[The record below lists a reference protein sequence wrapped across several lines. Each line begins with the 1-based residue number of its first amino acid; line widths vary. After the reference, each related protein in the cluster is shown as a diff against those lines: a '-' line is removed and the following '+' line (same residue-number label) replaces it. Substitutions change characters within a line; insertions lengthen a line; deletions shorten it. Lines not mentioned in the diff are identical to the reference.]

1 MGFPIQKFA
10 GQIFFQAEDGIRDQ
24 SGDWSSDVCSSDL
37 IDASELIM
45 DIKTNSLYAQMQ
57 SMSMEA
63 MGNRLPIGENAM
75 GTPAV
80 SKAGSDFG
88 SMLKDAVNTVN
99 EIQQDAGQ
107 KKMAFEMGDRSVTLA
122 DTMIA
127 SSKAGVAFDATVQV
141 RNKFVEAYKEI
152 MSMPV

>member
-1 MGFPIQKFA
+1 
-10 GQIFFQAEDGIRDQ
+10 
-24 SGDWSSDVCSSDL
+24 
-37 IDASELIM
+37 M

-63 MGNRLPIGENAM
+63 MGNRLPIGNESGM

-80 SKAGSDFG
+80 NKAGSDFG
-88 SMLKDAVNTVN
+88 SLLKDAVNNVN
-99 EIQQDAGQ
+99 ELQLDAGQ
-107 KKMAFEMGDRSVTLA
+107 KRTAFELGDRSVTLA
-122 DTMIA
+122 DTMISA
-127 SSKAGVAFDATVQV
+127 SKAGIAFDATVQV

>member
-1 MGFPIQKFA
+1 
-10 GQIFFQAEDGIRDQ
+10 
-24 SGDWSSDVCSSDL
+24 
-37 IDASELIM
+37 M

-63 MGNRLPIGENAM
+63 MGNRLPIGEENGM

-80 SKAGSDFG
+80 SKAGGDFG
-88 SMLKDAVNTVN
+88 SLLKDAINNVN
-99 EIQQDAGQ
+99 ELQQDSGA
-107 KKMAFEMGDRSVTLA
+107 KRTAFELGDRSVTLA

-127 SSKAGVAFDATVQV
+127 GSKAGIAFDATVQI